1 MRVLNIV
8 SDSVESS
15 ASIHHVHLHI
25 EQQLRLRG
33 AITESLLLTGA
44 PHKDFGPSL
53 AGSFDILRRPRKHPI
68 AYRVLRA
75 KVRQRIVS
83 GNYTCVIADGMMSAN
98 LLLDIQP
105 TIDSRIRFL
114 LVVHGRVTAMKPR
127 LPILR
132 KAIRRGELPQWQVVA
147 VSKDSAAHLE
157 PQLPA
162 SLRPVDVVENCIDA
176 RAVQTSLLDRGR
188 ARKALGLCDDNVVVG
203 AIGRMSAEKDYGTLI
218 RAFSLCDLPG
228 AILLLIG
235 DGKERIELERMA
247 KQSGVGD
254 KIVFAGFL
262 AEARRYL
269 KAYDCF
275 VMSSRTEGSPIAL
288 LEAMAAGSPIVS
300 SSITPLTAA
309 LPPHYPHVFE
319 VGDPLALAKQL
330 NSVIAMSG
338 SERECLGDSL
348 LVHVKRRF
356 SPQLFG
362 DKYDRLVRG
371 APDSQGE
378 ACA

>member
-1 MRVLNIV
+1 M
-8 SDSVESS
+8 
-15 ASIHHVHLHI
+15 
-25 EQQLRLRG
+25 
-33 AITESLLLTGA
+33 
-44 PHKDFGPSL
+44 
-53 AGSFDILRRPRKHPI
+53 
-68 AYRVLRA
+68 
-75 KVRQRIVS
+75 
-83 GNYTCVIADGMMSAN
+83 
-98 LLLDIQP
+98 
-105 TIDSRIRFL
+105 
-114 LVVHGRVTAMKPR
+114 
-127 LPILR
+127 
-132 KAIRRGELPQWQVVA
+132 
-147 VSKDSAAHLE
+147 
-157 PQLPA
+157 
-162 SLRPVDVVENCIDA
+162 
-176 RAVQTSLLDRGR
+176 
-188 ARKALGLCDDNVVVG
+188 
-203 AIGRMSAEKDYGTLI
+203 
-218 RAFSLCDLPG
+218 
-228 AILLLIG
+228 LLIG

-348 LVHVKRRF
+348 LAHVKRRF

-371 APDSQGE
+371 TPDSQGE

>member
-33 AITESLLLTGA
+33 VVTESLLLTGA

-53 AGSFDILRRPRKHPI
+53 VGSFDTLRRPRKYPI
-68 AYRVLRA
+68 AYRILRA

-98 LLLDIQP
+98 LLLDIQS
-105 TIDSRIRFL
+105 TIDSGIRYL

-127 LPILR
+127 LPVLR

-147 VSKDSAAHLE
+147 VSEDSAAHLE
-157 PQLPA
+157 AQLPA
-162 SLRPVDVVENCIDA
+162 SLCPVEVAENCIDVEA
-176 RAVQTSLLDRGR
+176 MHVSLLDRVQ
-188 ARKALGLCDDNVVVG
+188 ARKALSLRDDQIVIG
-203 AIGRMSAEKDYGTLI
+203 AVGRMSAEKDYPTLI
-218 RAFSLCDLPG
+218 RAFALCDLPN
-228 AILLLIG
+228 AVLLLIG
-235 DGKERIELERMA
+235 DGKERFELE
-247 KQSGVGD
+247 GVARQNGVAD
-254 KIVFAGFL
+254 KVVFTGFL
-262 AEARRYL
+262 AEARRYM

-275 VMSSRTEGSPIAL
+275 VMGSRTEGSPIAL

-300 SSITPLTAA
+300 SSIPPLANA
-309 LPPHYPHVFE
+309 LPPSYPYVFE
-319 VGDPLALAKQL
+319 VGNPSALTEQL
-330 NSVIAMSG
+330 DNLMAMSG
-338 SERECLGDSL
+338 SERKLLGNSL
-348 LVHVKRRF
+348 VAHVKRRF

-362 DKYDRLVRG
+362 DKYYRLVGGVLDSRG
-371 APDSQGE
+371 DD
-378 ACA
+378 CA